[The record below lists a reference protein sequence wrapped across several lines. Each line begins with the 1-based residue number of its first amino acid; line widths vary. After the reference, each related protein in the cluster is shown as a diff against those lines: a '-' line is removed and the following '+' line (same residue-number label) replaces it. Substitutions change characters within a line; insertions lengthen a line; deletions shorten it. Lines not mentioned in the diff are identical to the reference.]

1 MTAPEAGSGLDPFRE
16 GQLPEPP
23 RPMGLGWIAAVGPGV
38 ILLGASIGSGEFLL
52 GPAVMVK
59 YGLSLL
65 WISGVAITLQT
76 LFNTELM
83 RYTIATGEPVFT
95 GFMRTAPRA
104 GFWAWLYSL
113 FFLLQAGWPA
123 WAGTAAGAVFFLFTK
138 RLAGPEEANL
148 VYLAG
153 LTGYALCV
161 GALLV
166 GRRIE
171 RTLEILNWVLVT
183 LIIGGLLVLAIL
195 FVPGATWIGG
205 LVGWFGFDAATGNF
219 SPVPAGIDWF
229 LIGAFAAFSGA
240 GGVINISLSNW
251 ARDKGYGM
259 GSVAGYI
266 PSAIGGERTDLAHT
280 GFRIATDPVTMQRW
294 KGWWRLVRADQY
306 GVFFIGAVLGMLLP
320 GLLYV
325 TFVPSGED
333 IRGLAVASTL
343 AHAVSGAKGAV
354 FGGIIAMMAVWVL
367 LKAQLD
373 ILEGTVRG
381 ITDILWAGSS
391 QVRTWRGG
399 DVRLVYYSVLG
410 LLVGWGV
417 IALRLAQPVVLLQI
431 SANVGGIVFVLAS
444 LHLLRINTTLLP
456 PALRPPLWRRV
467 ALVTMALFYGAFVTL
482 WLSSLR

>member
-1 MTAPEAGSGLDPFRE
+1 
-16 GQLPEPP
+16 
-23 RPMGLGWIAAVGPGV
+23 
-38 ILLGASIGSGEFLL
+38 
-52 GPAVMVK
+52 
-59 YGLSLL
+59 
-65 WISGVAITLQT
+65 
-76 LFNTELM
+76 
-83 RYTIATGEPVFT
+83 
-95 GFMRTAPRA
+95 
-104 GFWAWLYSL
+104 
-113 FFLLQAGWPA
+113 
-123 WAGTAAGAVFFLFTK
+123 
-138 RLAGPEEANL
+138 
-148 VYLAG
+148 
-153 LTGYALCV
+153 
-161 GALLV
+161 
-166 GRRIE
+166 
-171 RTLEILNWVLVT
+171 
-183 LIIGGLLVLAIL
+183 

-219 SPVPAGIDWF
+219 NPVPAGIDWF

-266 PSAIGGERTDLAHT
+266 PSAIGGRRTDLAHT

-343 AHAVSGAKGAV
+343 AHAVAGAKGAV

-391 QVRTWRGG
+391 RVRTWRGG

-410 LLVGWGV
+410 LLVAWGV

-482 WLSSLR
+482 WLSSLRKRSGGTTEDQIAGPLWRALAVLRRIGLLGIGVPEQQPQPFDLTPIPLVFGLADRPLGQPGAENIDRVDPGHPGLPLAVPAPFGRQPVPIADQPGIQGRLVGDLGPQRQRDRIGRARIHLLDGPLFRLQDELREEGVELELIDDDALQLAAQLRDRVAQQVVGQGPGRLNAADLHFDGGDFRNADDDG